1 MKFVKYEG
9 EIKRANP
16 CKYKKMQV
24 YLKEFMSS
32 NIKTAE
38 VIWDERDYS
47 NLKSAYTNIRKAISR
62 GVFPIDVIKNGE
74 HLYLIR
80 RDM

>member
-1 MKFVKYEG
+1 MKFVKYDG
-9 EIKRANP
+9 EVKRANA

-24 YLKEFMSS
+24 HLKEFMSS

-38 VIWDERDYS
+38 VIWDERDYKHI
-47 NLKSAYTNIRKAISR
+47 KSAYNNIRKAIER
-62 GVFPIDVIKNGE
+62 GVFPIDIVKNGE
-74 HLYLIR
+74 HLYLVR